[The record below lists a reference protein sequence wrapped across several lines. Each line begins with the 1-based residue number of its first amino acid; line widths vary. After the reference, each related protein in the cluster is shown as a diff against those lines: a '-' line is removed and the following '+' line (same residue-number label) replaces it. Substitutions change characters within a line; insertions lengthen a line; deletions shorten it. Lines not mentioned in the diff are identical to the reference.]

1 MRGASWIMIVAV
13 LAAACGP
20 DRPQG
25 LYEPREVEDL
35 GSGVDAGEDMGVAEM
50 TEVTGAL
57 TGTWLLV
64 HSQSSCVLNTEQLAT
79 TDYLVQITQR
89 GSTLEETRKIC
100 GVNLSPVLGTSVQI
114 PAATRESVVFVPVDR
129 GYVTSVKAG
138 GGYTSSTELNLW
150 GLKLDEPQTDALPRT
165 AADPAV
171 VDADGDGEAG
181 VTFVISDGDCERYQ
195 SQRQIVRYQGVLTS
209 PTQIDGGS
217 VGLSEAV
224 VFGATRT
231 FCKIAPPIQPN
242 DTHSLFRMVR
252 VDGQGGGL
260 DADDNKDGEISCAE
274 ASALAPMVLE
284 RREADPARCR

>member
-1 MRGASWIMIVAV
+1 MRGAGLIVV
-13 LAAACGP
+13 MAAAWVGCGP

-25 LYEPREVEDL
+25 LYEPREAADM
-35 GSGVDAGEDMGVAEM
+35 GVSADAGEDMDAAEM

-64 HSQSSCVLNTEQLAT
+64 HSQSTCVLNTEQLAT
-79 TDYLVQITQR
+79 TDYLIQITQR

-150 GLKLDEPQTDALPRT
+150 GLQFDDPQTDAIPRT

-209 PTQIDGGS
+209 PTQIDGQS
-217 VGLSEAV
+217 VGLTEAV

-242 DTHSLFRMVR
+242 DAHSLFRMVR

-260 DADDNKDGEISCAE
+260 DADTDGDGEISCAE

-284 RREADPARCR
+284 RREADTARCR